1 MHPDHAVRSRV
12 EATVESLRYW
22 VPTIADVARATESQS
37 PGYWRLAM
45 EPNVAGA
52 CPFEMTLHDDQHFDL
67 VLGSEF
73 YEDRVLS
80 SLEILLPVLQSVT
93 EGRIVQRRWFSSATG
108 AERAVETIIT
118 LADGSVWRDGRTNET
133 VAAAIPREA
142 TERHDHVF
150 LPYRR

>member
-1 MHPDHAVRSRV
+1 MHPDHAALSRV
-12 EATVESLRYW
+12 EATVEALRYW
-22 VPTIADVARATESQS
+22 VPTIADVARASESQA

-45 EPNVAGA
+45 SPDVIGA
-52 CPFEMTLHDDQHFDL
+52 CPFEMTLHDNQHFDI

-73 YEDRVLS
+73 YEDRALA
-80 SLEILLPVLQSVT
+80 SLELLLPILQSVT
-93 EGRIVQRRWFSSATG
+93 EGRIVHRSRIRRATG

-118 LADGSVWRDGRTNET
+118 LADGSVWRDGRTNEA
-133 VAAAIPREA
+133 VAAAIPREG